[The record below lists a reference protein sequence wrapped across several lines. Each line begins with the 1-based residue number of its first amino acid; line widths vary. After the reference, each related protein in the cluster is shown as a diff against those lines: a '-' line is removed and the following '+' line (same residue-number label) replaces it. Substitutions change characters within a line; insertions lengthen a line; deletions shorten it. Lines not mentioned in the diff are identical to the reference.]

1 MTALSWA
8 RLGLLWSACWLVFS
22 LVHAFTASALWLA
35 LLHAVCALV
44 HLGLCVWSL
53 RVARLSRRLL
63 ASIAG
68 VRCADRAKLRAYAWL
83 AVWSDRGAVHGARHP
98 RTMAAHLGAV
108 RAAGDFEAAVF
119 APSPVNP

>member
-1 MTALSWA
+1 MTSLSWA
-8 RLGLLWSACWLVFS
+8 RLGLIWSAGWLVFS
-22 LVHAFTASALWLA
+22 VAHAVTAGSQALALVHGS
-35 LLHAVCALV
+35 CALA
-44 HLGLCVWSL
+44 HLGLCAWSF
-53 RVARLSRRLL
+53 RAARLSRRLL

-119 APSPVNP
+119 APSLVNP